1 MSRNSQWVSKLG
13 WPGGGEEDTW
23 GGGGG
28 VKARNKVKFQ
38 PKVHLFRGKVGRRV
52 SKTVNRREKN
62 LGF

>member
-28 VKARNKVKFQ
+28 KARNKVKFQ
-38 PKVHLFRGKVGRRV
+38 PKVHLFEERLADVCPKQ
-52 SKTVNRREKN
+52 
-62 LGF
+62 

>member
-1 MSRNSQWVSKLG
+1 MSRNSQWVSKPG
-13 WPGGGEEDTW
+13 WPGGGEGGEV

-38 PKVHLFRGKVGRRV
+38 PKFHLFRGKVGRRV